1 MTHKDLY
8 NYIRTEIIN
17 ELSEGS
23 TKTFIASSSSDEENS
38 ITTDSSIPSTAKAA
52 AIKALK
58 GSKPGASVV
67 VPTNEMSRIA
77 KKVSVNDLER
87 IKIAKEVYGGSNV
100 EKIIDLVVEA
110 GDEALTQEEIAAK
123 LNISDP
129 RLLNSDIN
137 LLVKA
142 GAFKKPENKPVK
154 PTKASPEADLAS
166 VGIPKVT
173 DNPEDVDDDELVA
186 VEKDEWETP
195 EKEEEKPEEPK
206 INTKTLDKDAK
217 KVVGSKTNSVKLSND
232 EQAMYDKFKTSI
244 DKQRKILAN
253 DDSSDEQLTIARA
266 LLSKYKA
273 NKDLAILFKKV
284 GSNLISYID
293 KGYNEIK

>member
-1 MTHKDLY
+1 MKRKDLY
-8 NYIRTEIIN
+8 EYIREEIIN
-17 ELSEGS
+17 ELTEDV
-23 TKTFIASSSSDEENS
+23 AAD
-38 ITTDSSIPSTAKAA
+38 AA
-52 AIKALK
+52 ALNAKKLAIDKEITALQKKKQELSK
-58 GSKPGASVV
+58 GPVSSLAEDEL
-67 VPTNEMSRIA
+67 NEMSRLA
-77 KKVSVNDLER
+77 KKISVKDPEK
-87 IKIAKEVYGGSNV
+87 IKLAKEVYGGSNV

-110 GDEALTQEEIAAK
+110 GEEGLTQEELAAK

-129 RLLNSDIN
+129 PLLNSDIN
-137 LLVKA
+137 FLVKA

-154 PTKASPEADLAS
+154 PTKVSPEANLAS
-166 VGIPKVT
+166 IGIPKVT
-173 DNPEDVDDDELVA
+173 DNPEDKEVDDDELVA

-232 EQAMYDKFKTSI
+232 EQAMYNKFKLSI
-244 DKQRKILAN
+244 DKQREILTN
-253 DDSSDEQLTIARA
+253 DDSSDAQLSIARA
-266 LLSKYKA
+266 LLSKYKT
-273 NKDLAILFKKV
+273 NKDLAILFRKV

>member
-1 MTHKDLY
+1 MKRKDLY
-8 NYIRTEIIN
+8 EYIREEIIN
-17 ELSEGS
+17 ELTEDV
-23 TKTFIASSSSDEENS
+23 AAD
-38 ITTDSSIPSTAKAA
+38 AA
-52 AIKALK
+52 ALNAKKLAIDKEITALQKKKQELSK
-58 GSKPGASVV
+58 GPVSSLAEDEL
-67 VPTNEMSRIA
+67 NEMSRLA
-77 KKVSVNDLER
+77 KKISVKDPEK
-87 IKIAKEVYGGSNV
+87 IKLAKEVYGGSNV

-110 GDEALTQEEIAAK
+110 GEEGLTQEELAAK

-129 RLLNSDIN
+129 PLLNSDIN
-137 LLVKA
+137 FLVKA

-154 PTKASPEADLAS
+154 PTKASPEANLAS
-166 VGIPKVT
+166 IGIPKVT
-173 DNPEDVDDDELVA
+173 DNPEDKEVDDDELVA

-232 EQAMYDKFKTSI
+232 EQAMYNKFKLSI
-244 DKQRKILAN
+244 DKQREILTN
-253 DDSSDEQLTIARA
+253 DDSSDAQLSIARA
-266 LLSKYKA
+266 LLSKYKT
-273 NKDLAILFKKV
+273 NKDLAILFRKV